1 MWEEILKLAMSNG
14 LWAVLFLGL
23 LVYQLRD
30 SKLREEKYQQT
41 ITMLGEKLDVV
52 EEIKEDISIIKQ
64 SLERKAKKV
73 KVKEGEGV

>member
-64 SLERKAKKV
+64 SLERKTKKV